1 MWSGCS
7 RSRRWRPSPT
17 FAGRRRCSPWAP
29 LLTYAISNYLLVGTT
44 GIGRDLFVQFFAVLV
59 TFAPLLIL
67 RSTTTDESLGS
78 AAMRYLRAAREGLL
92 WRPVVWERIMLALI
106 LIVAGLLRLL
116 RLGNLFATLPSSAL
130 NQVSAEL
137 RLSLSDPRGLH
148 APFVLFQNGL
158 MLLFGP
164 TPFATLLP
172 TAILGTLTVLM
183 IYLLAKEI
191 MRQQDVRGAGVV
203 ALLAALLAATSQ
215 WHVSLSRSGME
226 VVLLPLLLVTAVY
239 ALLRGLRTHPDGR
252 GDTISAWGIT
262 AQARVARR
270 LAFCP
275 LWTLHWA
282 GD

>member
-1 MWSGCS
+1 
-7 RSRRWRPSPT
+7 
-17 FAGRRRCSPWAP
+17 
-29 LLTYAISNYLLVGTT
+29 
-44 GIGRDLFVQFFAVLV
+44 
-59 TFAPLLIL
+59 
-67 RSTTTDESLGS
+67 
-78 AAMRYLRAAREGLL
+78 
-92 WRPVVWERIMLALI
+92 MLALI

-116 RLGNLFATLPSSAL
+116 RLGNPFATLPSSVL

-158 MLLFGP
+158 VLLFGP

-239 ALLRGLRTHPDGR
+239 ALLRGLRTHR
-252 GDTISAWGIT
+252 
-262 AQARVARR
+262 
-270 LAFCP
+270 
-275 LWTLHWA
+275 
-282 GD
+282 